1 MDVVTLLRSTDT
13 SIKVSHFDSEEIE
26 RTLSLIPGKLNSL
39 RGATK
44 YHEIFVNPTG
54 KILVKELPTDAQYGT
69 VNITVKKKRGAPR
82 TGIEAPVARV
92 DDQEDET

>member
-1 MDVVTLLRSTDT
+1 M
-13 SIKVSHFDSEEIE
+13 IQKKIE
-26 RTLSLIPGKLNSL
+26 RTLSLIPGELNSL

-69 VNITVKKKRGAPR
+69 VNITVKKKRGVPR